1 MAALCKLG
9 INNTPALHQLRAS
22 VRPTRCKPTHRHCR
36 SPGNAGNSSIWYI
49 CRPRPRALGLA
60 DPYLYFLP
68 GCDPPCRLP
77 CTESG
82 KGQGCSDTTV
92 LWIYFWVRHCYASAV
107 PYVSYIYPEGLSKV
121 GSGRL
126 LMLGSSLAA
135 GALALKLSVD
145 TETILFAIQDV
156 FTQGVLGYWLLLAH
170 ESASG
175 M

>member
-1 MAALCKLG
+1 M
-9 INNTPALHQLRAS
+9 
-22 VRPTRCKPTHRHCR
+22 
-36 SPGNAGNSSIWYI
+36 
-49 CRPRPRALGLA
+49 
-60 DPYLYFLP
+60 
-68 GCDPPCRLP
+68 
-77 CTESG
+77 
-82 KGQGCSDTTV
+82 
-92 LWIYFWVRHCYASAV
+92 
-107 PYVSYIYPEGLSKV
+107 SYIYPEGLSKV